1 MQEFAG
7 FEKEG
12 FTGGGESD
20 GMGLAFEEGLADVVF
35 EGFDLSAEGGLGEE
49 DGPGSAG
56 DVPGFGDGDEVAQLA
71 QFHGRQCSGW
81 VV

>member
-1 MQEFAG
+1 
-7 FEKEG
+7 
-12 FTGGGESD
+12 
-20 GMGLAFEEGLADVVF
+20 
-35 EGFDLSAEGGLGEE
+35 LGEE
-49 DGPGSAG
+49 DGPGGAG